1 MAMRGKKPPGSS
13 GAGRRAIAAGAAGKP
28 DAKSRGRARPRES
41 SVLLQERVMADLFN
55 ANLLCVDI
63 AAKEFWAAGQKVFG
77 RAGMSFGSV
86 LDIAAQAYT
95 DAFLQWMPG
104 RGCSFKSF
112 AIGRVRQALRRRGYS
127 AMKLK
132 HGTTL
137 TDDFHWL
144 RPPKKGGLSGR
155 ELAELRGEI
164 AKALN
169 GLKGVSRKSRA
180 VFLDRFGLGEGGE
193 PLSFQEIARKYKYS
207 HEKAPAF
214 LVQRILGKLRA
225 SPNAKKLRVFLE

>member
-1 MAMRGKKPPGSS
+1 MAMRRRKPLGSA

-28 DAKSRGRARPRES
+28 AAKSRGRARPRKS
-41 SVLLQERVMADLFN
+41 STLLQERVMADLFN

-112 AIGRVRQALRRRGYS
+112 AIGRMRQALRRRGYS

-132 HGTTL
+132 HGTAL
-137 TDDFHWL
+137 MDDFSLL
-144 RPPKKGGLSGR
+144 RLSKKRGLSGR
-155 ELAELRGEI
+155 ERAELRGEI
-164 AKALN
+164 VKALN
-169 GLKGVSRKSRA
+169 CLKGVSRKSRA

-193 PLSFQEIARKYKYS
+193 PLSLREIAKKYKYS
-207 HEKAPAF
+207 HEKAPSF

-225 SPNAKKLRVFLE
+225 SPNAKKLGVFLE